1 MKTKKVALV
10 VAAMIGALLAENSK
24 AAPAADEGRI
34 VVMISLDGLAG
45 YYIDDPQ
52 AEMTTLN
59 ELAAAGARSSGMRV
73 VAPSVTWPN
82 HTTLVT
88 GDWPARHGVVGNNYY
103 DRATGKRVV
112 LISDPT
118 YDKDQIVKVPTI
130 YDLAFQNGLKTA
142 ALQWPAS
149 RNAKTLMWTWPDMKA
164 GALRDTYTTP
174 ALKAECI
181 KAGLWID
188 GSVDDPLEAEKKPFP
203 DENTT
208 KIFNMILHEHRP
220 NLALLHLARVD
231 HDEHQ
236 YGPKSPEAYIAVKA
250 ADEEVRQVW
259 EELKRDF
266 PGKATLIVVSD
277 HGFSLTHRMVLPNVI
292 LRRAG
297 LLDVRGI
304 RVVKGEVD
312 VVPQGGAAMIYILDE
327 AKHDEIIAT
336 IRKAFAGVEGVEK
349 VVGVNEFPK
358 YGIANPKDDPHAP
371 DLMLFASEGYAF
383 GDTAAGALTFNEKP
397 EKKGTHGHD
406 PDLPDLHA
414 TFVAWGDGIKPG
426 VKLGEIQNTTVAPT
440 VAKLLGIAM
449 PNVDG
454 KPLDEIL
461 APAQP

>member
-1 MKTKKVALV
+1 
-10 VAAMIGALLAENSK
+10 
-24 AAPAADEGRI
+24 
-34 VVMISLDGLAG
+34 MISLDGLAG
-45 YYIDDPQ
+45 YYIDDPK
-52 AEMTTLN
+52 ADMTTLK

-88 GDWPARHGVVGNNYY
+88 GDWPARHGVVGNNYF

-112 LISDPT
+112 LIGDPT

-149 RNAKTLMWTWPDMKA
+149 RNAKTLMWTMPDVNSP
-164 GALRDTYTTP
+164 ALREQYTTS
-174 ALKAECI
+174 ALKEECV
-181 KAGLWID
+181 KAGLWPD
-188 GSVDDPLEAEKKPFP
+188 ASVTDPLGPEKQPVP
-203 DENTT
+203 DKTT
-208 KIFNMILHEHRP
+208 TTIFNMILHEHRP
-220 NLALLHLARVD
+220 NLALLHLPFVD
-231 HDEHQ
+231 HTQHQ
-236 YGPKSPEAYIAVKA
+236 YGPKSPEAYTAVKA
-250 ADEEVRQVW
+250 ADEQVRQVW

-349 VVGVNEFPK
+349 VVGVDEFPK

-371 DLMLFASEGYAF
+371 DLMLFADEGYAF

-414 TFVAWGDGIKPG
+414 TFVAWGDGIKSG

-440 VAKLLGIAM
+440 IAKLLSIAM
-449 PNVDG
+449 PNTDG

-461 APAQP
+461 TPAQP